1 MVMCF
6 AIWFIL
12 KLEIKMNKKFEYQ
25 WSILHL
31 SKCWTKNV
39 TRNYLRCERKNFH
52 LQMARDIR
60 RKQNRLYT
68 IVYLKRY
75 KLKMIKVNLSSF
87 TILIMNLDN
96 KLFLHIRTK
105 GWYKVVNNWTWTS
118 ATSRCVCFSMT
129 SWTISLPISLVISV
143 ILEKVVIS

>member
-25 WSILHL
+25 WSIVLHL

-87 TILIMNLDN
+87 TIYPVDLWFLITSFSFTYVPRADI
-96 KLFLHIRTK
+96 KLSTIGHEHPPHR
-105 GWYKVVNNWTWTS
+105 GAYAS
-118 ATSRCVCFSMT
+118 AWHRGQ
-129 SWTISLPISLVISV
+129 
-143 ILEKVVIS
+143 